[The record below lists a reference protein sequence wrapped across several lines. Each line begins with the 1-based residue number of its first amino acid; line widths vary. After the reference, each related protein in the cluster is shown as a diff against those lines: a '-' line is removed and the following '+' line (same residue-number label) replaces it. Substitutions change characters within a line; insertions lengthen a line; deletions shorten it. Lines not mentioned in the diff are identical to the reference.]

1 MPDEISTEIPADA
14 DAVAAGAGIASDPP
28 LGEPEAPK
36 SAREIMDA
44 ELSKI
49 EAAKD
54 EEPKPKA
61 EAKAAPVKAKEEPAP
76 VEKPVVAKSD
86 GVKPAAAPGEQV
98 AKPSEGKAPEP
109 PARFMP
115 AEKELWRHVPNQ
127 LKSAVARIERE
138 YAAEAETHAAARQF
152 HEELRE
158 YDELAKRTGTTVK
171 EALKSYVE
179 LEQSFAR
186 DPEGTL
192 PRLLQKVGMNPM
204 QAVLAVL
211 KSAGATPQ
219 QFAEHVRLN
228 PGQYQGQQA
237 MQAMQPMRQ
246 PAQPA
251 PDPMASRALEE
262 VQELK
267 HHLVRQ
273 EVLTNVV
280 DPFRAEHPRFDELQ
294 EDIAFFLNSGKI
306 PDSMDDFERLAAA
319 YDMADRINPASY
331 RDEPQ
336 AEPAQPTALV
346 NPVAGKKSIRGAPTG
361 GKAPAMRTPSIRDAL
376 ANNWP
381 V

>member
-14 DAVAAGAGIASDPP
+14 DAVAVGAGIASDPP

-54 EEPKPKA
+54 EEPKP
-61 EAKAAPVKAKEEPAP
+61 KAAPVKAKEEPAP

-138 YAAEAETHAAARQF
+138 YAAEAETYRESRQF

-171 EALKSYVE
+171 EALRSYVE

-228 PGQYQGQQA
+228 PAQYQGQ
-237 MQAMQPMRQ
+237 QAMQPMRQ

-251 PDPMASRALEE
+251 PDPMASRAYEE

-267 HHLVRQ
+267 HYLVRQ

>member
-1 MPDEISTEIPADA
+1 MTDESSTEIPADA
-14 DAVAAGAGIASDPP
+14 EALAVGAGIASDPP

-61 EAKAAPVKAKEEPAP
+61 APVKAKEEPAP

-86 GVKPAAAPGEQV
+86 GVKPAAVPGEQV
-98 AKPSEGKAPEP
+98 ARPSEGKAPEP

-186 DPEGTL
+186 DPSGTL

-228 PGQYQGQQA
+228 PGQYQGQ
-237 MQAMQPMRQ
+237 AMQPMRQ

-251 PDPMASRALEE
+251 PDPMASRAMQE
-262 VQELK
+262 VQDLK

>member
-1 MPDEISTEIPADA
+1 MNDEASTEIPADA
-14 DAVAAGAGIASDPP
+14 ESVAVGAGIASDPP

-49 EAAKD
+49 EAAK
-54 EEPKPKA
+54 EEDPKPKA
-61 EAKAAPVKAKEEPAP
+61 EPVKAKEEPAT
-76 VEKPVVAKSD
+76 VEKPAVVAKGD
-86 GVKPAAAPGEQV
+86 GVKPAAVPGEQV

-138 YAAEAETHAAARQF
+138 YAAEAETYQASKQF

-158 YDELAKRTGTTVK
+158 YDDLAKRTGTTVK

-179 LEQSFAR
+179 LEQSFAK

-192 PRLLQKVGMNPM
+192 PRLLQKVNMNPM

-219 QFAEHVRLN
+219 QFAEHVRMN
-228 PGQYQGQQA
+228 PGQYQGQA
-237 MQAMQPMRQ
+237 VQPMRQ

-251 PDPMASRALEE
+251 PDPMASRAYEE

-306 PDSMDDFERLAAA
+306 PTSMDDYERLAAA

-336 AEPAQPTALV
+336 AATVQPTALV
-346 NPVAGKKSIRGAPTG
+346 NPVAGKKSIKGAPTG
-361 GKAPAMRTPSIRDAL
+361 GKAPAMRTPSIKDAL
-376 ANNWP
+376 IASWP
-381 V
+381 AV

>member
-1 MPDEISTEIPADA
+1 MTDEASTEIPADA
-14 DAVAAGAGIASDPP
+14 EAVAVGAGIASDPP

-49 EAAKD
+49 EAAKG

-86 GVKPAAAPGEQV
+86 GVKPAAVPGEQV

-138 YAAEAETHAAARQF
+138 YAAEAEQYQASRQF

-158 YDELAKRTGTTVK
+158 YDELAKTHNTTVK
-171 EALKSYVE
+171 EALASYVGF
-179 LEQSFAR
+179 EQSFAK

-192 PRLLQKVGMNPM
+192 PRLLQRVNMNPM
-204 QAVLAVL
+204 QAVLAIL

-237 MQAMQPMRQ
+237 MQPMRQ

-251 PDPMASRALEE
+251 PDPMASRAMQE

>member
-1 MPDEISTEIPADA
+1 MPDDISTEIPADA
-14 DAVAAGAGIASDPP
+14 EAVAAGAGIASDPP

-49 EAAKD
+49 EAAKE

-86 GVKPAAAPGEQV
+86 GVKPAAVPGEQV

-138 YAAEAETHAAARQF
+138 YAAEAETHREARQF

-171 EALKSYVE
+171 EALRSYVE

-228 PGQYQGQQA
+228 PGQYQGQ
-237 MQAMQPMRQ
+237 AMQPMRQ

-251 PDPMASRALEE
+251 PDPMASRAYEE

>member
-1 MPDEISTEIPADA
+1 MTDEASTEIPADA
-14 DAVAAGAGIASDPP
+14 ESVAVGAGIASDPP

-49 EAAKD
+49 EAAK
-54 EEPKPKA
+54 EEDPKPKA
-61 EAKAAPVKAKEEPAP
+61 EPVKAKEEPAT
-76 VEKPVVAKSD
+76 VEKPAVVAKGD
-86 GVKPAAAPGEQV
+86 GVKPAAVPGEQV

-138 YAAEAETHAAARQF
+138 YAAEAETYQASKQF

-158 YDELAKRTGTTVK
+158 YDDLAKRTGTTVK

-179 LEQSFAR
+179 LEQSFAK

-192 PRLLQKVGMNPM
+192 PRLLQKVNMNPM

-219 QFAEHVRLN
+219 QFAEHVRMN
-228 PGQYQGQQA
+228 PGQYQGQA
-237 MQAMQPMRQ
+237 VQPMRQ

-251 PDPMASRALEE
+251 PDPMASRAYEE

-306 PDSMDDFERLAAA
+306 PTSMDDYERLAAA

-336 AEPAQPTALV
+336 AATVQPTALV
-346 NPVAGKKSIRGAPTG
+346 NPVAGKKSIKGAPTG
-361 GKAPAMRTPSIRDAL
+361 GKAPAMRTPSIKDAL
-376 ANNWP
+376 IASWP
-381 V
+381 AV

>member
-1 MPDEISTEIPADA
+1 MTDETSTEIPADA
-14 DAVAAGAGIASDPP
+14 EAVAAGAGIASDPP

-44 ELSKI
+44 ELAKI
-49 EAAKD
+49 EAAKE

-61 EAKAAPVKAKEEPAP
+61 EVPVKAKEEPAP

-86 GVKPAAAPGEQV
+86 GVKPAAVPGGQV

-138 YAAEAETHAAARQF
+138 YAAEAETHREARQF

-192 PRLLQKVGMNPM
+192 PRLLQKVNMNPM

-237 MQAMQPMRQ
+237 MQPMRQ

-251 PDPMASRALEE
+251 PDPMASRAYEE

-336 AEPAQPTALV
+336 AQTVQPTALV
-346 NPVAGKKSIRGAPTG
+346 NPVAGKKSIKGAPTG

>member
-1 MPDEISTEIPADA
+1 MTDEISTEIPADA
-14 DAVAAGAGIASDPP
+14 DAVAVGAGIASDPP

-138 YAAEAETHAAARQF
+138 YAAEAEQYQASRQF

-158 YDELAKRTGTTVK
+158 YDELAKTHNTTVK
-171 EALKSYVE
+171 EALASYVGF
-179 LEQSFAR
+179 EQSFAK

-192 PRLLQKVGMNPM
+192 PRLLQRVNMNPM
-204 QAVLAVL
+204 QAVLAIL

-228 PGQYQGQQA
+228 PGQYQGQ
-237 MQAMQPMRQ
+237 AMQPMRQ

-251 PDPMASRALEE
+251 PDPMASRAYEE

>member
-1 MPDEISTEIPADA
+1 MNDEASTEIPADA
-14 DAVAAGAGIASDPP
+14 EAVAVGAGIASDPP

-86 GVKPAAAPGEQV
+86 GVKPAAVPGEQV

-138 YAAEAETHAAARQF
+138 YAAETETYRESRQF

-186 DPEGTL
+186 DPSGTL

-228 PGQYQGQQA
+228 PGQYQGQ
-237 MQAMQPMRQ
+237 AMQPARQ

-251 PDPMASRALEE
+251 PDPMASRAMQE
-262 VQELK
+262 VQDLK

>member
-1 MPDEISTEIPADA
+1 MNDEASTEIPADA
-14 DAVAAGAGIASDPP
+14 EAVAVGAGIASDPP

-61 EAKAAPVKAKEEPAP
+61 EPVKAKEEPAP

-86 GVKPAAAPGEQV
+86 GVKPAAVPGEQV

-228 PGQYQGQQA
+228 PGQYQGQ
-237 MQAMQPMRQ
+237 AMQPMRQ

-251 PDPMASRALEE
+251 PDPMASRAYEE

>member
-1 MPDEISTEIPADA
+1 MTDETSTEIPADA
-14 DAVAAGAGIASDPP
+14 DAVAVGAGIASDPP

-54 EEPKPKA
+54 EEPKP
-61 EAKAAPVKAKEEPAP
+61 KAAPVKAKEEPAP

-138 YAAEAETHAAARQF
+138 YAAEAETYRESRQF

-171 EALKSYVE
+171 EALRSYVE

-186 DPEGTL
+186 DPSGTL

-228 PGQYQGQQA
+228 PAQYQGQ
-237 MQAMQPMRQ
+237 QAMQPMRQ

>member
-1 MPDEISTEIPADA
+1 MTDETSTEIPADA
-14 DAVAAGAGIASDPP
+14 DAVAVGAGIASDPP

-54 EEPKPKA
+54 EEPKP
-61 EAKAAPVKAKEEPAP
+61 KAAPVKAKEEPAP

-138 YAAEAETHAAARQF
+138 YAAEAETYRESRQF

-171 EALKSYVE
+171 EALRSYVE

-228 PGQYQGQQA
+228 PAQYQGQ
-237 MQAMQPMRQ
+237 QAMQPMRQ

-251 PDPMASRALEE
+251 PDPMASRAYEE

>member
-1 MPDEISTEIPADA
+1 MTDESSTEIPADA
-14 DAVAAGAGIASDPP
+14 EAVAAGAGIASDPP

-54 EEPKPKA
+54 EDPKPKA

-76 VEKPVVAKSD
+76 VEKPAVVAKSD
-86 GVKPAAAPGEQV
+86 GVKPAAVPGEQV
-98 AKPSEGKAPEP
+98 ARPSEGKAPEP

-186 DPEGTL
+186 DPSGTL

-228 PGQYQGQQA
+228 PGQYQGQ
-237 MQAMQPMRQ
+237 AMQPMRQ

-251 PDPMASRALEE
+251 PDPMASRAYEE

-280 DPFRAEHPRFDELQ
+280 DPFRANHPRFDELQ

-306 PDSMDDFERLAAA
+306 PDSMDDFERLAHA
-319 YDMADRINPASY
+319 YDYAVRINPASNQG
-331 RDEPQ
+331 EPQ

>member
-1 MPDEISTEIPADA
+1 MTDESSTEIPADA
-14 DAVAAGAGIASDPP
+14 EAVAVGAGIASDPP

-76 VEKPVVAKSD
+76 VEKPAVVAKSD

-115 AEKELWRHVPNQ
+115 SEKELWRHVPNQ

-186 DPEGTL
+186 DPSGTL

-228 PGQYQGQQA
+228 PGQYQGQ
-237 MQAMQPMRQ
+237 AMQPMRQ

-251 PDPMASRALEE
+251 PDPMASRAYEE

>member
-1 MPDEISTEIPADA
+1 MTDEVSTEIPQDA
-14 DAVAAGAGIASDPP
+14 EAVAAGAGIASDPP

-44 ELSKI
+44 ELAKI
-49 EAAKD
+49 EAAKE

-61 EAKAAPVKAKEEPAP
+61 EPVKAKEEPAQ
-76 VEKPVVAKSD
+76 VEKPSVVAKSD
-86 GVKPAAAPGEQV
+86 GVKPAAVPGEQV

-138 YAAEAETHAAARQF
+138 YAADAERHAEARQF

-158 YDELAKRTGTTVK
+158 YDDLAKRSKTTVK
-171 EALKSYVE
+171 EALASYVE
-179 LEQSFAR
+179 LEQSFAK
-186 DPEGTL
+186 DPETTL
-192 PRLLQKVGMNPM
+192 PRLLNKVGMTPM

-219 QFAEHVRLN
+219 QFAEHVRQN
-228 PGQYQGQQA
+228 PGQYQPQAFQQP
-237 MQAMQPMRQ
+237 QPQRQ
-246 PAQPA
+246 PAQPT
-251 PDPMASRALEE
+251 PDPMAAAALRE
-262 VQELK
+262 VQQL
-267 HHLVRQ
+267 RQ
-273 EVLTNVV
+273 QLAQQDVNVSV
-280 DPFRAEHPRFDELQ
+280 VEPFAAEHPRFDELRD
-294 EDIAFFLNSGKI
+294 DIAFFLKSGKI
-306 PDSMDDFERLAAA
+306 PQDMDAYERLAAA
-319 YDMADRINPASY
+319 YDMADRINPASNIAVEGPS
-331 RDEPQ
+331 DPS
-336 AEPAQPTALV
+336 TALV
-346 NPVAGKKSIRGAPTG
+346 NPVAGKKSIKGAPTG

>member
-1 MPDEISTEIPADA
+1 MNDEASTEIPADA
-14 DAVAAGAGIASDPP
+14 EAVAAGAGIASDPP

-61 EAKAAPVKAKEEPAP
+61 EAKAAPVKAEEKTEPVVLKEPA
-76 VEKPVVAKSD
+76 VKSD
-86 GVKPAAAPGEQV
+86 GVKPAAVPGEQV

-152 HEELRE
+152 HKELRE

-186 DPEGTL
+186 DPSGTL

-228 PGQYQGQQA
+228 PGQYQGQ
-237 MQAMQPMRQ
+237 AMQPMRQ

-251 PDPMASRALEE
+251 PDPMASRAYEE

>member
-1 MPDEISTEIPADA
+1 
-14 DAVAAGAGIASDPP
+14 
-28 LGEPEAPK
+28 
-36 SAREIMDA
+36 MDA

-61 EAKAAPVKAKEEPAP
+61 DPIKAKEEPAP
-76 VEKPVVAKSD
+76 VEKPAVVAKSD
-86 GVKPAAAPGEQV
+86 GVKPAAVPGEQV

-158 YDELAKRTGTTVK
+158 YDDLAKRTGTTVK

-192 PRLLQKVGMNPM
+192 PRLLQKVNMNPM

-228 PGQYQGQQA
+228 PGQYQGQ
-237 MQAMQPMRQ
+237 AMQPMRQ

-267 HHLVRQ
+267 HHIVRQ

-306 PDSMDDFERLAAA
+306 PDSMDDYERLAAA